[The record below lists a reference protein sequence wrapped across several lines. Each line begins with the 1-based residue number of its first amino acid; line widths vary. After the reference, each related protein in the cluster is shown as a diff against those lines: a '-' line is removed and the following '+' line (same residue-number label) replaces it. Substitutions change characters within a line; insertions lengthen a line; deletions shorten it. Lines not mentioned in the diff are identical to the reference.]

1 MGRRAKD
8 ETIVVN
14 DGLYLTD
21 KDGVYHC
28 YFRLAGKQFRRST
41 KTDDLATAK
50 LKALQWH
57 RDALRKEEAG
67 ETVEVISFTRLKRSY
82 LEHIRRQSK
91 YEHHLGT
98 IDRHFLP
105 FFVKFD
111 DISKIKKAD
120 ILDYM
125 KFRNARG
132 EQAPSPQTINRENT
146 VLRQMLRYAVEREW
160 IKVAPVI
167 KNESERLTWR
177 RRRHFTFE
185 EYRVLYRTA
194 KQRIKDLEGNPL
206 TKRAKQH
213 RELLFDYILLL
224 SNTGLRV
231 DETKTLIWRNVDW
244 ENKSLLLEN
253 AGKTKSKR
261 RVLMRE
267 GAVNALKRIQ
277 QRRIGYLFDRNK
289 ELTPNEKVIALA
301 DGTVVASLKKGFN
314 ELLHACGFHYEK
326 IADKHALTSLR
337 HTYATFRLTTRS
349 GNRASVRALAK
360 QMGTSEKMIER
371 HYGHDVVEDY
381 RKELVE

>member
-8 ETIVVN
+8 DTIVV
-14 DGLYLTD
+14 DEGLYLAD
-21 KDGVYHC
+21 KDGVFHC
-28 YFRLAGKQFRRST
+28 YFRLDGKQFRKST
-41 KTDDLATAK
+41 KTGDIATAK

-57 RDALRKEEAG
+57 RDALRKLEAG
-67 ETVEVISFTRLKRSY
+67 GTVEVISFTRLKRSY
-82 LEHIRRQSK
+82 LEHIRRQPK

-111 DISKIKKAD
+111 DISKIRKAD

-132 EQAPSPQTINRENT
+132 ENPPTPQTINRENT

-160 IKVAPVI
+160 LKVSPVI

-185 EYRVLYRTA
+185 EYRTLYRTA
-194 KQRIKDLEGNPL
+194 KRRIKELEGNPL
-206 TKRAKQH
+206 TKRAKQT
-213 RELLFDYILLL
+213 RDLLLDYILLL

-231 DETKTLIWRNVDW
+231 DEAKTLIWRNVDW
-244 ENKSLLLEN
+244 ENKTLLLEN

-267 GAVNALKRIQ
+267 GAVSAIKRIQ
-277 QRRIGYLFDRNK
+277 SRRMKLLEGSGKHLN
-289 ELTPNEKVIALA
+289 PNERIVSLPTGQAV
-301 DGTVVASLKKGFN
+301 GSLKKGFN
-314 ELLHACGFHYEK
+314 ELLVACGFQYETIK
-326 IADKHALTSLR
+326 DKHALTSLR
-337 HTYATFRLTTRS
+337 HTYATFRLTTRT

-381 RKELVE
+381 RKELVD

>member
-1 MGRRAKD
+1 MGRKAKD

-14 DGLYLTD
+14 DGLYLID
-21 KDGVYHC
+21 KDGVFHC
-28 YFRLAGKQFRRST
+28 YFRLAGTQFRKST
-41 KTDDLATAK
+41 RTNDLAAAK

-57 RDALRKEEAG
+57 RDALRKADAG

-82 LEHIRRQSK
+82 LEHIRKQSK
-91 YEHHLGT
+91 YEHHLWT

-105 FFVKFD
+105 FFVKYD

-125 KFRNARG
+125 QFRNARG
-132 EQAPSPQTINRENT
+132 ERPPTPQTINRENT

-160 IKVAPVI
+160 MKTAPVI

-194 KQRIKDLEGNPL
+194 RKRIKELEGNPL
-206 TKRAKQH
+206 TKRAKQN

-231 DETKTLIWRNVDW
+231 DEAKTLIWRNVDW
-244 ENKSLLLEN
+244 DGKSLLLEN

-277 QRRIGYLFDRNK
+277 QRRLTYLEAKKQKLN
-289 ELTPNEKVIALA
+289 PNEKIVALA
-301 DGTVVASLKKGFN
+301 DGTVVVSLKKGFN
-314 ELLHACGFHYEK
+314 ELLAACGFRYES
-326 IADKHALTSLR
+326 IIEKHALTSLR

-381 RKELVE
+381 RQELLE